1 MDYAIKKKRDGKFTV
16 ADYLAWA
23 DDERWELINGEAYDM
38 TPAPT
43 PRHQMIAGNLYSA
56 IKTRMKK
63 DTGCTIFIAPAD
75 VVLSDRDVVQPDVFV
90 VCDRRKITI
99 DHIQGVP
106 DLVIEVLS
114 PTTSTRDKRDK
125 KALYERSGVQEYI
138 IAYPDDLFIERY
150 RLIAG
155 KYAEPEIVG
164 AEETLS
170 LTLQEGMDIPLGE
183 IFEAEPPKSLDT
195 GRGNVV

>member
-1 MDYAIKKKRDGKFTV
+1 MGYAIKKKRDGKFTV

-43 PRHQMIAGNLYSA
+43 PRHQMIAGNLFSA

-63 DTGCTIFIAPAD
+63 DTGCAIFIAPTD
-75 VVLSDRDVVQPDVFV
+75 VVLSDHDVVQPDVFV

-125 KALYERSGVQEYI
+125 KALYERSGVKEYI
-138 IAYPDDLFIERY
+138 IAYPDDLFIERF

-155 KYAEPEIVG
+155 KYTEPDVLG
-164 AEETLS
+164 AAETLS

-183 IFEAEPPKSLDT
+183 IFETEPPKSLDT
-195 GRGNVV
+195 